1 MSLRKLFLGLSILV
15 LVVIGGFGLF
25 KNKKTT
31 LPDAQ
36 KPIEVLAKRVEI
48 TLPPPKAIP
57 KVETLET
64 TPVVLASATEEK
76 QFPSI
81 DRIQQ
86 FFSTNGVRF
95 PVVETITY
103 TSRVAWLKG
112 RPAWIADYASY
123 YNTSRHF
130 IARSLNGKPDYLNQ
144 KVSSGSRFNVFKK
157 EKNIHF
163 YLLVDLSRAKM
174 AFYYVDLDT
183 KERMLVKTYS
193 VGVGR
198 MDSSKASGFTTPTGT
213 FALGSKI
220 AVYQPGTMG
229 YFMDEKKEMIQVF
242 GTRWIPFGQEIENC
256 SESPKGYGIHGAPWI
271 VHSKTKELVENKECI
286 GKHETDGS
294 IRLLQEDMEELFSII
309 ITKPAYVVIV
319 KDFNDAKLPGVEVNL

>member
-1 MSLRKLFLGLSILV
+1 MRKLFLGLSIIV
-15 LVVIGGFGLF
+15 LVAIGGYGFL
-25 KNKKTT
+25 KNKKKE
-31 LPDAQ
+31 PEAQ
-36 KPIEVLAKRVEI
+36 MPIEVLAKRVDSV
-48 TLPPPKAIP
+48 PMPKPIP
-57 KVETLET
+57 KVESLET
-64 TPVVLASATEEK
+64 TPVQIAKTDDRE
-76 QFPSI
+76 FPSV

-86 FFSTNGVRF
+86 FFTTNGVKF
-95 PVVETITY
+95 PIVETINY

-144 KVSSGSRFNVFKK
+144 KVASGSRFNVFKK

-193 VGVGR
+193 IGVGR
-198 MDSSKASGFTTPTGT
+198 SDSVKASGYMTPTGT
-213 FALGSKI
+213 FSLGSKI

-242 GTRWIPFGQEIENC
+242 GTRWVPIGEEIENC
-256 SESPKGYGIHGAPWI
+256 SESARGYGIHGAPWVI
-271 VHSKTKELVENKECI
+271 NPKTKQLEENKGSI

-294 IRLLQEDMEELFSII
+294 ICLMQEDMEELFSIV
-309 ITKPAYVVIV
+309 ITKPTYVVIV
-319 KDFNDAKLPGVEVNL
+319 KDFSDAKLPGVEVNL